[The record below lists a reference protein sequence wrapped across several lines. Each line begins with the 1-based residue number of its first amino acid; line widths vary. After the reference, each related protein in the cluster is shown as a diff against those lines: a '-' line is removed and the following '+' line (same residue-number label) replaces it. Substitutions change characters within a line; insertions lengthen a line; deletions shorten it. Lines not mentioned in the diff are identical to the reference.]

1 MDPRVKP
8 EDDEGALRGA
18 KPKGRRSIQHASS
31 GRFAA
36 TFSHKGRREEAF
48 LPVLMELETENAV
61 H

>member
-1 MDPRVKP
+1 MAILSLAKV
-8 EDDEGALRGA
+8 GA
-18 KPKGRRSIQHASS
+18 KLEHPSS

-36 TFSHKGRREEAF
+36 TFSHKGRREVAC

>member
-1 MDPRVKP
+1 MTKARY
-8 EDDEGALRGA
+8 EARS
-18 KPKGRRSIQHASS
+18 PKGRRSIQHASS